1 MAIEKELRHNHQQH
15 EETAD
20 FMVNHIVANLGVLY
34 VKLHQYHWYVQ
45 GPHFYTLHEKFEEMY
60 NEVNQYFD
68 QFAERLIAKGE
79 KPYSTL
85 EEYLEHA
92 FISEKPYEEKIS
104 AEQMVENLVQDYRTI
119 RDVTV
124 KAIDLAAKEE
134 DSVTEDLLIG
144 YKSDIDNN
152 IWMLQAY
159 NEKSAL
165 EGEE

>member
-1 MAIEKELRHNHQQH
+1 MALEQERFQQH
-15 EETAD
+15 NATVATT
-20 FMVNHIVANLGVLY
+20 VNHIVADLGVLY

-68 QFAERLIAKGE
+68 EFAERLIAKGE

-85 EEYLEHA
+85 AEYLEHTS
-92 FISEKPYEEKIS
+92 ISEKPYEEKIP
-104 AEQMVENLVQDYRTI
+104 ADQMVENLVDDYRTI
-119 RDVTV
+119 RDITV
-124 KAIDLAAKEE
+124 KAIDLADKEE
-134 DSVTEDLLIG
+134 DSVTEDLLTG
-144 YKSDIDNN
+144 YKNDVDNT

-159 NEKSAL
+159 IGKDAL